1 MMITRYCQT
10 STKYILYFFQN
21 RLRFSISLFI
31 VLYTHLTGFGQFND
45 TLSLKYKD
53 SKILI
58 ISKSNEI
65 DEWSFEEDQIEVE
78 KSNHSFR
85 INSSFGILKL
95 NDNYLFNGFNSSNR
109 LPYNNVNSSMTNFKL
124 YFKSIKI
131 KAELLKIFIG
141 IGVQKNKLNL
151 GGNTVS
157 VLNDSLM
164 FSKVNIESVNKNNL
178 NLHYLTLPFNISWV
192 PFSKR
197 KKNLLLHLEFSN
209 QILWYGKSNFKYVE
223 NNIKYSENIKNNFF
237 NSRYYLSGSL
247 KIIYR
252 KIGVF
257 MQSNLTKYNT
267 IFPELSNYSFGLT
280 ICL

>member
-1 MMITRYCQT
+1 M
-10 STKYILYFFQN
+10 
-21 RLRFSISLFI
+21 
-31 VLYTHLTGFGQFND
+31 YTHLTGFGQFND

-151 GGNTVS
+151 GGSTVS

-197 KKNLLLHLEFSN
+197 KKNLLLQLEFSN

>member
-1 MMITRYCQT
+1 MITRYCQT

-65 DEWSFEEDQIEVE
+65 DEWSFEKDQIEVE

-192 PFSKR
+192 PFSKK
-197 KKNLLLHLEFSN
+197 KKNLLLQLEFSN

>member
-1 MMITRYCQT
+1 MITRYCQT

-197 KKNLLLHLEFSN
+197 KKNLLLQLEFSN

>member
-1 MMITRYCQT
+1 MITRYCQT

-197 KKNLLLHLEFSN
+197 KKNLLLQLEFSN

-223 NNIKYSENIKNNFF
+223 NDIKYSENIRNNFF
-237 NSRYYLSGSL
+237 NSRYYLSGSF

-280 ICL
+280 LCL

>member
-1 MMITRYCQT
+1 
-10 STKYILYFFQN
+10 
-21 RLRFSISLFI
+21 
-31 VLYTHLTGFGQFND
+31 LTGFGQFND

-95 NDNYLFNGFNSSNR
+95 NDN
-109 LPYNNVNSSMTNFKL
+109 
-124 YFKSIKI
+124 
-131 KAELLKIFIG
+131 
-141 IGVQKNKLNL
+141 
-151 GGNTVS
+151 
-157 VLNDSLM
+157 LM

-197 KKNLLLHLEFSN
+197 KKNLLLQLEFSN
-209 QILWYGKSNFKYVE
+209 QILWYGKSNFKFVE

-237 NSRYYLSGSL
+237 NSRYYLSGSF

>member
-1 MMITRYCQT
+1 
-10 STKYILYFFQN
+10 
-21 RLRFSISLFI
+21 
-31 VLYTHLTGFGQFND
+31 LTGFGQFND

-65 DEWSFEEDQIEVE
+65 DEWSFEDDQIEVE

-85 INSSFGILKL
+85 VNSSFGTLKL
-95 NDNYLFNGFNSSNR
+95 NDNYLFNGFNRSNR
-109 LPYNNVNSSMTNFKL
+109 LPYNNVNSTMTNFKIYL
-124 YFKSIKI
+124 KSIKI

-151 GGNTVS
+151 VGNTVNI
-157 VLNDSLM
+157 LDDSLV
-164 FSKVNIESVNKNNL
+164 FSKVNIASVNKNNL

-197 KKNLLLHLEFSN
+197 KKNLLLQLEFSN

-223 NNIKYSENIKNNFF
+223 NDIKYSENIRNNFF
-237 NSRYYLSGSL
+237 NSRYYLSGSF

>member
-1 MMITRYCQT
+1 MITRYCQT

-197 KKNLLLHLEFSN
+197 KKNILLQLEFSN
-209 QILWYGKSNFKYVE
+209 QILWYGKSNFKFVE

-237 NSRYYLSGSL
+237 NSRYYLSGSF

-252 KIGVF
+252 KICVF